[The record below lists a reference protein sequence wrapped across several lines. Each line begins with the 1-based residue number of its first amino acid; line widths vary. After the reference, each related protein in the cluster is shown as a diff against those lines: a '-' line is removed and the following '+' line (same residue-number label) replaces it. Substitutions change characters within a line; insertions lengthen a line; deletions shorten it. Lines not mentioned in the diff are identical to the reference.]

1 MLKAT
6 GPLRSMQCPVS
17 RLLLGRGCVR
27 SSHLPA
33 IIFCFA
39 SVFFLLTAFLLLLL
53 LLLSLLLLLL
63 LLILS
68 LSLSVHACILQAPM
82 ALAVSAPCPW
92 LLPYPC

>member
-17 RLLLGRGCVR
+17 RLLSGRGCVH

-53 LLLSLLLLLL
+53 LLLSLLLLLF

-68 LSLSVHACILQAPM
+68 LSLCACMHIAGSHGPGCECPLS
-82 ALAVSAPCPW
+82 LATS
-92 LLPYPC
+92 